1 MLITPYVLKKDDQA
15 HICNKAH
22 STPQKNLSIKSLFQM
37 NQKGEEVVGYIGLK
51 KGW

>member
-15 HICNKAH
+15 HICNKAR

-37 NQKGEEVVGYIGLK
+37 NQKDEEVVGYIGLK
-51 KGW
+51 KES